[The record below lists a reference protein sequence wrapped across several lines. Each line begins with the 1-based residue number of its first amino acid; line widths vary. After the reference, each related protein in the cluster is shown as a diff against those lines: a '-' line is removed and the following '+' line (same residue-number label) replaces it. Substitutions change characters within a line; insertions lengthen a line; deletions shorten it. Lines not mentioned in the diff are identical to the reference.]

1 MEAEKLRL
9 STELGV
15 RVFEGAGGHAS
26 RLMKIPYG
34 GKDLV
39 KASLEEE
46 ECGCFGID
54 YVNSKNRNIK
64 QR

>member
-1 MEAEKLRL
+1 MQ
-9 STELGV
+9 
-15 RVFEGAGGHAS
+15 
-26 RLMKIPYG
+26 RLMKIPQS

-46 ECGCFGID
+46 EECACFGIECI
-54 YVNSKNRNIK
+54 NSKNRNIK